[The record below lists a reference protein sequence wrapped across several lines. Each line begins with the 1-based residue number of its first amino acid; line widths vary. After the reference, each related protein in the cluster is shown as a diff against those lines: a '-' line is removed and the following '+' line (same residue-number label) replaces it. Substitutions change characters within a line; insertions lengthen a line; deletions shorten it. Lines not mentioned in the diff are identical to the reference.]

1 MASDFIA
8 DSAER
13 LILAMRALGIS
24 AEVAGMVAAEWGAGV
39 EADWGGERPYIGKGA
54 AAQRATSQRDAAL
67 LRDWAAGERTQALA
81 RRYGI
86 STRRVRKIIELAS
99 GGGTALP

>member
-1 MASDFIA
+1 MASDFLA
-8 DSAER
+8 DASER
-13 LILAMRALGIS
+13 LVATMRALGIS
-24 AEVAGMVAAEWGAGV
+24 AQVAGMVAAEWGSGV

-54 AAQRATSQRDAAL
+54 RAQRAMSQRDAAL

-86 STRRVRKIIELAS
+86 STRRVRKIIEMS
-99 GGGTALP
+99 QPGGTALP

>member
-8 DSAER
+8 DASER

-24 AEVAGMVAAEWGAGV
+24 AKVAGMVAAEWSSGI
-39 EADWGGERPYIGKGA
+39 ESDWGGERPYIGKGA

-86 STRRVRKIIELAS
+86 STRRVRKIIELS
-99 GGGTALP
+99 QPGGTALP